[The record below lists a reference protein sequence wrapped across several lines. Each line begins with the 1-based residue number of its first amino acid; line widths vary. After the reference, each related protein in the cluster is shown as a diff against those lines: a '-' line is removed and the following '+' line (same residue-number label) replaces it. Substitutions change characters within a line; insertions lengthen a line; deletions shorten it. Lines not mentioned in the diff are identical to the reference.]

1 MAIETM
7 KFTAAFLGWC
17 MVVNYGILLTWMIF
31 LMSGRIWMY
40 RVHNRW
46 FNISDQE
53 FGAAHYRLM
62 GQFKLYIM
70 IFNLAPYLALRIIA

>member
-1 MAIETM
+1 MATETVNYI
-7 KFTAAFLGWC
+7 AAILGWC
-17 MVVNYGILLTWMIF
+17 MVINYGILLIWMVF

-46 FNISDQE
+46 FDIPDQE
-53 FGAAHYRLM
+53 FNAAHYRLM

-70 IFNLAPYLALRIIA
+70 IFNLSPYIAIRIMA

>member
-1 MAIETM
+1 MTTEMMNVI
-7 KFTAAFLGWC
+7 AAFLGWC
-17 MVVNYGILLTWMIF
+17 MVINYGILLIWMVF

-53 FGAAHYRLM
+53 FNAAHYRLM
-62 GQFKLYIM
+62 GQFKLGIM
-70 IFNLAPYLALRIIA
+70 ILNLAPYLALRIMA

>member
-1 MAIETM
+1 MTTETINVIAAI
-7 KFTAAFLGWC
+7 LGWC
-17 MVVNYGILLTWMIF
+17 MVINYGTLLLWMIF

-53 FGAAHYRLM
+53 FNAAHYRLM
-62 GQFKLYIM
+62 GQFKLSIM

>member
-1 MAIETM
+1 MTAETLNLIAAI
-7 KFTAAFLGWC
+7 LGWC
-17 MVVNYGILLTWMIF
+17 MVINYGILLIWMVF

-46 FNISDQE
+46 FNIPDQE
-53 FGAAHYRLM
+53 FNAAHYRLM

-70 IFNLAPYLALRIIA
+70 IFNLAPYIAIRIVS

>member
-1 MAIETM
+1 MTTETINIIAAI
-7 KFTAAFLGWC
+7 LGWC
-17 MVVNYGILLTWMIF
+17 LVINYGTLLLWMIF
-31 LMSGRIWMY
+31 LMSGRLWKY

-53 FGAAHYRLM
+53 FNAAHYRLM
-62 GQFKLYIM
+62 GQFKLNIM